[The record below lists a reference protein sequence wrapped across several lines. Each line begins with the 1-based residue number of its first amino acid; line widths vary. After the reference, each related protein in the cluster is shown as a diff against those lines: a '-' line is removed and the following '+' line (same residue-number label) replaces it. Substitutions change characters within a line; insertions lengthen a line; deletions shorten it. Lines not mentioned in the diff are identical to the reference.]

1 MKRLISSLIF
11 LFVCVG
17 MISAQTTLRGRV
29 TDNTGNPLPGVS
41 VVIQGASVQT
51 FTESD
56 GSYTL
61 AVSAANMKDAVIE
74 FIYMGFKTERIPL
87 AGKSTINIMLAEDA
101 AKLDEIIVVGYGTQ
115 KRASVTGSVSQ
126 ISGKELL
133 KAPVG

>member
-74 FIYMGFKTERIPL
+74 FIYMG
-87 AGKSTINIMLAEDA
+87 
-101 AKLDEIIVVGYGTQ
+101 
-115 KRASVTGSVSQ
+115 
-126 ISGKELL
+126 
-133 KAPVG
+133 